1 MALSPFQRDRNT
13 EHGRIASSSA
23 PGGSYVFELGNANR
37 EGGLFNTGDY
47 IEVSQGSIEFDAQAF
62 LSRVT
67 VNVELPETLPSS
79 PAVEWEFTARLNG
92 AARYTRRLRAEQ
104 RSLEL
109 LDIAIPTVAATGGP
123 TNTLAFRL
131 ALVAA

>member
-13 EHGRIASSSA
+13 EHGRIAATGA
-23 PGGSYVFELGNANR
+23 PEGSYVFELGNANR
-37 EGGLFNTGDY
+37 ESGEFNVGDY
-47 IEVSQGSIEFDAQAF
+47 VEVSQASIEFDGQAS
-62 LSRVT
+62 LARVT
-67 VNVELPETLPSS
+67 VNVALPETLPTS
-79 PAVEWEFTARLNG
+79 PALEWELTARLNG
-92 AARYTRRLRAEQ
+92 TARYTRRLRAEL

-131 ALVAA
+131 ALVSA